1 MRNGFDMNTIARW
14 SIPFLA
20 IALLY
25 IAWSNYGW
33 LGVAGASGLLV
44 MWLLLYITRMMNVL
58 QRTAQRPIGSVGS
71 AVALNAKLK
80 SGMNL
85 LQVTTM
91 TGALGEPL
99 SPEGEQPE
107 RLRWTDDGQLA
118 VVAESR
124 TGGCL
129 PGPFTAPPTTKPRL
143 RMAGYPARNA
153 ISMRRASFP
162 LQRTFS

>member
-1 MRNGFDMNTIARW
+1 MNTIARW
-14 SIPFLA
+14 SIPFLTV
-20 IALLY
+20 ALLY
-25 IAWSNYGW
+25 IAWRNYGW

-58 QRTAQRPIGSVGS
+58 QRTAQRPIGSVSS

-80 SGMNL
+80 PGLSL
-85 LQVTTM
+85 LQVTTL

-118 VVAESR
+118 VVAEFQDGR
-124 TGGCL
+124 LLAWTLHRPTDGGA
-129 PGPFTAPPTTKPRL
+129 AP
-143 RMAGYPARNA
+143 
-153 ISMRRASFP
+153 
-162 LQRTFS
+162 